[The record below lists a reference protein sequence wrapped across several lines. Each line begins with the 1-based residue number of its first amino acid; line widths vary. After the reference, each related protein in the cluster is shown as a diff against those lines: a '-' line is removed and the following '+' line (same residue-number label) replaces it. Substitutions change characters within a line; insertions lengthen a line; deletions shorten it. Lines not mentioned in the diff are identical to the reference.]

1 MFSWRLLEESCHNL
15 IECNRDYTKQKQVQ
29 IHNLDLHLFRLLDC
43 LYFIIF
49 EKKNQ
54 DFIFLSKILIYLKFL
69 LTIALWFDIII
80 RHNKC
85 ECAGIG
91 RQARLRGVCQ

>member
-1 MFSWRLLEESCHNL
+1 MEESCHNL

-29 IHNLDLHLFRLLDC
+29 IHNLDLHLFRLLDY

-54 DFIFLSKILIYLKFL
+54 DFIFLSKILISVLPIIYCKPTFRSKR
-69 LTIALWFDIII
+69 LTVYNFII
-80 RHNKC
+80 
-85 ECAGIG
+85 
-91 RQARLRGVCQ
+91 